1 MSDDI
6 NQEREP
12 SLRELTAI
20 VKALD
25 KLIGERLTAL
35 EKLMSERDR
44 RYDERF
50 EAQKDAVQAALVA
63 AKELT
68 AAAFA
73 AAKEAISKS
82 EVAQTAYNATH
93 NDLTR
98 KMDAQYKEMLPRQ
111 EADAR
116 FKGVEEKISE
126 LREFRSQY
134 SGHEV
139 QRVESRGTSQ
149 WAVTAGIAIAG
160 IIVAVAIFAVG
171 ILVKF
176 GGHS

>member
-1 MSDDI
+1 MTVD
-6 NQEREP
+6 NEREP
-12 SLRELTAI
+12 NLRELTAT
-20 VKALD
+20 VRALD
-25 KLIGERLTAL
+25 KLVGEKLAAI
-35 EKLMSERDR
+35 EKLMTERDR

-82 EVAQTAYNATH
+82 ELSQTVYNQTH

-98 KMDAQYKEMLPRQ
+98 KMDAQYKEMLPRT

-116 FKGVEEKISE
+116 FKGTEEKISE

-134 SGHEV
+134 GGSQD
-139 QRVESRGTSQ
+139 QRNERRGTAQ
-149 WAVTAGIAIAG
+149 WAITAGIAIAG
-160 IIVAVAIFAVG
+160 TIVAAAIFAMG
-171 ILVKF
+171 ILIKF
-176 GGHS
+176 GAHP